1 MAKRGLVISDLHLL
15 AKRSVGESLLEEIE
29 HQLEQCDVLVLNG
42 DTFDFR
48 WSTLREEEASIAA
61 AVEWVEELL
70 SRMEGRKLH
79 FIYGNHDCLGAFREE
94 LEPLATTRSN
104 LQVHEYL
111 LQLGDQLFLHGD
123 CANRRMDVAAMAAF
137 RAGWANDKPR
147 GKVSAAMYDVV
158 DKTGLCWQFHRRYF
172 PQGITVGRVAH
183 YLESALPKWKEEVE
197 DCYFGHTHLPFRDH
211 EHEGVR
217 FHNTGSG
224 ICGMGFEPLKFKFE
238 NREVV
243 AG

>member
-15 AKRSVGESLLEEIE
+15 AKRSVGETLFNDIE
-29 HQLEQCDVLVLNG
+29 QLLEQCELLVLNG

-48 WSTLREEEASIAA
+48 WSTLREEQASIAA
-61 AVEWVEELL
+61 AIHWVEELL
-70 SRMEGRKLH
+70 VRLEGREVH
-79 FIYGNHDCLGAFREE
+79 FVYGNHDCLGAFREK
-94 LEPLATTRSN
+94 LEPLAMVRSN
-104 LQVHEYL
+104 LWVHEHFM
-111 LQLGDQLFLHGD
+111 QLGDQLFLHGD

-137 RAGWANDKPR
+137 RASWANDKPR
-147 GKVSAAMYDVV
+147 GKFSATMYDVV

-172 PQGITVGRVAH
+172 PQAITVARVAH
-183 YLESALPKWKEEVE
+183 YLDAALPGWRQEVA

-211 EHEGVR
+211 EHEGVL

-224 ICGMGFEPLKFKFE
+224 ICGMGFEPLEFQYE
-238 NREVV
+238 SREAI